1 MPEGPEVKILVDNL
15 NKTIKN
21 KSISKILFTGGRYKK
36 HSPPK
41 SYKEFSKIFPSK
53 IKQIKSKGKFIYII
67 LEGGYSIW
75 ITLGMTGFFTYD
87 NIKHSDV
94 TFIINNKKLYFND
107 YRHFGTITFCLSTDC
122 LEKKL
127 SKLGPDVYSAE
138 FTLDSLKKIIQKT
151 KKTMVIAAF
160 LMNQKK
166 ISGVGNY
173 MRSEIFYDS
182 YLNPFLQ
189 LKELSNLYIK
199 KLYNSILKIAKSSYK
214 SQKKELS
221 DERNYTDEF
230 DFKVYQQEV
239 TPKNEEVFRKV
250 INGRSIFYVK
260 KQIK

>member
-1 MPEGPEVKILVDNL
+1 
-15 NKTIKN
+15 
-21 KSISKILFTGGRYKK
+21 
-36 HSPPK
+36 
-41 SYKEFSKIFPSK
+41 
-53 IKQIKSKGKFIYII
+53 
-67 LEGGYSIW
+67 
-75 ITLGMTGFFTYD
+75 
-87 NIKHSDV
+87 
-94 TFIINNKKLYFND
+94 
-107 YRHFGTITFCLSTDC
+107 
-122 LEKKL
+122 
-127 SKLGPDVYSAE
+127 
-138 FTLDSLKKIIQKT
+138 
-151 KKTMVIAAF
+151 
-160 LMNQKK
+160 
-166 ISGVGNY
+166 